1 MGKIKQTIQR
11 LHDKAV
17 GRPTPNSPKAG
28 YTSDGS
34 RYGKGGKLR
43 KKKA

>member
-1 MGKIKQTIQR
+1 MGRVKQAFQR
-11 LHDKAV
+11 MHDKAA
-17 GRPTPNSPKAG
+17 GRPTPNTPKAG

-34 RYGKGGKLR
+34 RYDKGGKLR

>member
-1 MGKIKQTIQR
+1 MGKLRQAIKS

-34 RYGKGGKLR
+34 KYGKGGKLR
-43 KKKA
+43 KKKC